1 MKKWFDEKVKP
12 WFTKE
17 KWIETLKSIPEA
29 FKQSFRDGVNISINF
44 MNKLIDGIEDMVNNA
59 IDGFSELVNSLNPLS
74 TVLDFVGISFDV
86 KDIDLPNIPM
96 YEVGGYPKS
105 ASLFWANENGVPE
118 LVGNIGNQTA
128 VASGTEI
135 TGISTAI
142 YDTAQEEMA
151 LLREQNNLLMELLRK
166 DMSVNIGDREIA
178 RANVRGQKS
187 LGYAL
192 IT

>member
-1 MKKWFDEKVKP
+1 MNVV
-12 WFTKE
+12 
-17 KWIETLKSIPEA
+17 IEAL
-29 FKQSFRDGVNISINF
+29 Q
-44 MNKLIDGIEDMVNNA
+44 NA
-59 IDGFSELVNSLNPLS
+59 INWIVEGINEILEGFNDVVEWGADVIGAEWSGVELVPKVTL
-74 TVLDFVGISFDV
+74 GKI
-86 KDIDLPNIPM
+86 DIPA
-96 YEVGGYPKS
+96 YEIGGFPKS

-142 YDTAQEEMA
+142 YDTAQEEIA

-178 RANVRGQKS
+178 RANRRGEQS

>member
-1 MKKWFDEKVKP
+1 MLNE
-12 WFTKE
+12 
-17 KWIETLKSIPEA
+17 IP
-29 FKQSFRDGVNISINF
+29 GV
-44 MNKLIDGIEDMVNNA
+44 EVE
-59 IDGFSELVNSLNPLS
+59 FSVSSLS
-74 TVLDFVGISFDV
+74 
-86 KDIDLPNIPM
+86 LPRIPT

-135 TGISTAI
+135 TGISNAI
-142 YDTAQEEMA
+142 YDTAQTEIA
-151 LLREQNNLLMELLRK
+151 LLREQNNLLMRLLEK
-166 DMSVNIGDREIA
+166 DLSVNIGDRDIA
-178 RANVRGQKS
+178 RANARGQKS